1 MVKYTIIN
9 ANFKEW
15 VNQLGQ
21 FNKELGTGTDSEEL
35 KLKVASLTSELDE
48 MKRYKERDQL
58 TGLYKYDEF
67 INKLYKI
74 MGNINE
80 EENVVYIY
88 ADISNFKFF
97 NESLGYEIGDKILK
111 TFAEL
116 LINDKDALCY
126 CRVHSDNF
134 IIVLN
139 YKKSIPEELILTDV
153 IRKKQKATEIFR
165 EKCDINYLRLNLGV
179 NVVDSKNCNIIF
191 DIENA
196 NYARKLSKSM
206 GVEVVLFKPE
216 MYEKQNKN
224 ATMISE
230 FEYALL
236 NNEFEVYY
244 QPKVDAVTHV
254 IVGGE
259 ALIRWVKKE
268 GLVIY
273 PDDFID
279 LFEKN
284 GYVVKLD
291 YYVYDKVF
299 SYIRQRLDEGKHIVP
314 ISMNLSR
321 VHMNS
326 DEIIYYIR
334 SLLDKYNIDVKY
346 IEFELTENIYISE
359 MENTM
364 FFIGEL
370 KKLGIKVSMDD
381 FGSGYSSLN
390 VLSKLAIDV
399 VKIDKV
405 FMKKG
410 LLEENDKIIV
420 ECIVA
425 MAKRLHMTVVCEGV
439 ETKEQSDYLAN
450 IGCEILQGYYFSR
463 PIKED
468 SFSSYIDRNCRNK
481 SEIIHFSF
489 DGSLSDDTGK
499 YIGNIVGSKVR
510 FISGV
515 LENRKVLYFPGGETN
530 SEVIEMPQIPYFYR
544 SFTIAFWMKSE
555 KVNIWTSILYA
566 DFENVFFSMMPMGW
580 NSKALFRMRDKEI
593 VGLDAF
599 VDVLSIEEIGK
610 EWTHV
615 SIVFNAE
622 NKLCV
627 IYIDGKQGE
636 KKHTSKT
643 PLIMQKFI
651 LGGDIY
657 QKSYVGYLGAFEVY
671 NQALTI
677 DDIENI
683 YNMQK
688 REYGTYTSEYE
699 VQETMIIE
707 DIIEQVKSMGQAN
720 PEYAKNLMKDNMK
733 YVNKCK
739 MPELKA
745 EYYLVYAKLIIMFNE
760 LDDVVGILDKVVV
773 WLGKDYQNEN
783 VRDGL
788 LAETYNLYGVYYT
801 YTNNYIK
808 ALDNYLVASKYA
820 ERLNDER
827 KIASYRN
834 NMGNLYSL
842 VGDRKTAYEEYHA
855 VVQIEERSNHEYVQG
870 VELVNLAEMYIT
882 DGDYE
887 EGKAYLAMAFKV
899 LREKENYDDIA
910 SCYSVEALMYEKT
923 GEIEK
928 AYESYNK
935 AYTMDEEYLS
945 GADFEETRNRML
957 MFLIKNGYIDRAMEL
972 IEEVRSGKKIFVS
985 LKKLVSMYDMAIDV
999 AISRG
1004 EIELANVYLEMHY
1017 ETMEKYWKEVNE
1029 ENAQCI
1035 AQVLSVESLKKDNRE
1050 LKMKSQNDTLTGLG
1064 NRYRLEDR
1072 GERIIR
1078 EASSINKP
1086 ICVMILDIDNFKI
1099 INDKQGH
1106 LFGDVCIKQVGDI
1119 LQEIVGDS
1127 CVYRFGGDEFVVILD
1142 DVDEIQMIAVLKEI
1156 REQISSTG
1164 VFTVSIGSVL
1174 TIPNDSMGV
1183 YDYIRRADIELYK
1196 AKQKKNDYSF
1206 KVI

>member
-1 MVKYTIIN
+1 MK
-9 ANFKEW
+9 
-15 VNQLGQ
+15 QLGQ
-21 FNKELGTGTDSEEL
+21 FNKELETLTDSDEL
-35 KLKVASLTSELDE
+35 RLKVANLTLELDE
-48 MKRYKERDQL
+48 MKRHKERDQL

-67 INKLYKI
+67 ISKLKNVI
-74 MGNINE
+74 NIIDDD
-80 EENVVYIY
+80 ENIVYIY
-88 ADISNFKFF
+88 TDVSNFKFF

-111 TFAEL
+111 IYAEDIL
-116 LINDKDALCY
+116 MKDKDALCY

-134 IIVLN
+134 ILVLK
-139 YKKSIPEELILTDV
+139 YKKGVPEELVLSDAL
-153 IRKKQKATEIFR
+153 KKSRNATELFK
-165 EKCDINYLRLNLGV
+165 EKCGINYARM
-179 NVVDSKNCNIIF
+179 NVGINIVDIKKCNIMF

-196 NYARKLSKSM
+196 NYARKLSKTN
-206 GVEVVLFKPE
+206 GLEATLFRAE
-216 MYEKQNKN
+216 MRELQNKN
-224 ATMISE
+224 VTMISE

-236 NNEFEVYY
+236 NEEFQVYY

-259 ALIRWVKKE
+259 ALVRWVKKD
-268 GLVIY
+268 GAVVY

-291 YYVYDKVF
+291 YYVYDRVF
-299 SYIRQRLDEGKHIVP
+299 SLIRRRLDEGKHVVP

-326 DEIIYYIR
+326 DDIVFYIKA
-334 SLLDKYNIDVKY
+334 LIELYNMDVRY

-359 MENTM
+359 MENTLY
-364 FFIGEL
+364 FIGEL

-390 VLSKLAIDV
+390 VLSKLPIDI

-439 ETKEQSDYLAN
+439 ETIEQAGYLAN

-463 PIKED
+463 PIKENAFND
-468 SFSSYIDRNCRNK
+468 YIDNNCRNK
-481 SEIIHFSF
+481 AEIIRFSF
-489 DGSLSDDTGK
+489 NDTLVDDSGK
-499 YIGNIVGSKVR
+499 YKGNIVGTKVR
-510 FISGV
+510 FISGI

-530 SEVIEMPQIPYFYR
+530 SEIIEMPKIPSFYR
-544 SFTIAFWMKSE
+544 SFTITFWMKSE
-555 KVNIWTSILYA
+555 KSNIWTSLLYA

-580 NSKALFRMRDKEI
+580 NSKALFRMRDKDI

-599 VDVLSIEEIGK
+599 VDILSVEEIGK

-615 SIVFNAE
+615 SIVYNAE
-622 NKLCV
+622 NNLCV
-627 IYIDGKQGE
+627 IYVDGKQGE
-636 KKHTSKT
+636 KKPVSRA
-643 PLIMQKFI
+643 PLILNRFI
-651 LGGDIY
+651 VGGDIY
-657 QKSYVGYLGAFEVY
+657 QKSYIGYLGALEIY
-671 NQALTI
+671 NQALTV

-688 REYGTYTSEYE
+688 RDYGTYTSDYE
-699 VQETMIIE
+699 VQEAMIIE

-720 PEYAKNLMKDNMK
+720 PEYAKKLMEDNMK
-733 YVNKCK
+733 YVNKSK
-739 MPELKA
+739 SAELKS
-745 EYYLVYAKLIIMFNE
+745 EYYLVYVKLIIMFNE
-760 LDDVVGILDKVVV
+760 LDDVIMMLDKIVV
-773 WLGKDYQNEN
+773 WLGKEYESED

-801 YTNNYIK
+801 YTNNHIR
-808 ALDNYLVASKYA
+808 ALDNYMIACKYA
-820 ERLNDER
+820 ERLGDER

-842 VGDRKTAYEEYHA
+842 VGERKTAYEEYLA
-855 VVQIEERSNHEYVQG
+855 VVQIEERSGHEYVQG

-887 EGKAYLAMAFKV
+887 QGKAYLAMAFRV

-935 AYTMDEEYLS
+935 AYAMDEEYLS
-945 GADFEETRNRML
+945 GADFEENRNRML
-957 MFLIKNGYIDRAMEL
+957 KFFIGNGYIDRAMEL
-972 IEEVRSGKKIFVS
+972 IEEVRSGKKMFVS
-985 LKKLVSMYDMAIDV
+985 LKKLVNMYDMAIEV
-999 AISRG
+999 AKDRG
-1004 EIELANVYLEMHY
+1004 EIELSNTYIEMYY
-1017 ETMEKYWKEVNE
+1017 EAMSKYWEEVDE

-1035 AQVLSVESLKKDNRE
+1035 AQVLSVEFLKKDNRE
-1050 LKMKSQNDTLTGLG
+1050 LKLKSQNDTLTGLG
-1064 NRYRLEDR
+1064 NRYRLEDK

-1078 EASSINKP
+1078 AASSVNRP
-1086 ICVMILDIDNFKI
+1086 ICVMMLDIDNFKI

-1119 LQEIVGDS
+1119 LQEIVGKNN
-1127 CVYRFGGDEFVVILD
+1127 VYRFGGDEFVVILD
-1142 DVDEIQMIAVLKEI
+1142 DVDEFQVISVLKEI
-1156 REQISSTG
+1156 KKQTEDAG
-1164 VFTVSIGSVL
+1164 VFTVSTGAILMVPSDSV
-1174 TIPNDSMGV
+1174 GV

-1196 AKQKKNDYSF
+1196 AKQKKDDYSF